1 MSSSF
6 ESLEFWTPAGG
17 PAPNNGDLPP
27 MRVSEPVTVSHRIH
41 VDFNSESGGFQ
52 GLPPEWEK
60 LLQSS
65 GITQDDV
72 KENSDAVLD
81 ILEFGAQ
88 YMEQEQKNKKKA
100 EDLASSA
107 NRKEDPLHSN
117 GTAGASSSPPADET
131 PTAAPLP
138 EERTIT
144 LSDLIN
150 KSDPTKVYPNPKKIG
165 AFYWLVF
172 CFA

>member
-1 MSSSF
+1 M
-6 ESLEFWTPAGG
+6 WTSIPRA
-17 PAPNNGDLPP
+17 AAF
-27 MRVSEPVTVSHRIH
+27 RFVHHRCLAQLTL
-41 VDFNSESGGFQ
+41 Q

-81 ILEFGAQ
+81 ILEFGSQ
-88 YMEQEQKNKKKA
+88 YMEQEAKEKKRQEA
-100 EDLASSA
+100 AAAAAAHPSA
-107 NRKEDPLHSN
+107 GQRKPTHEEVHPPASN
-117 GTAGASSSPPADET
+117 GSTATPATTNTDDGQQA
-131 PTAAPLP
+131 AAPLP

-165 AFYWLVF
+165 TT
-172 CFA
+172 

>member
-1 MSSSF
+1 M
-6 ESLEFWTPAGG
+6 LCQLTP
-17 PAPNNGDLPP
+17 
-27 MRVSEPVTVSHRIH
+27 
-41 VDFNSESGGFQ
+41 Q

-81 ILEFGAQ
+81 ILEFGSQ
-88 YMEQEQKNKKKA
+88 YMEQEAKEKKKQDA
-100 EDLASSA
+100 AA
-107 NRKEDPLHSN
+107 AAAAHQRKPSQEVVH
-117 GTAGASSSPPADET
+117 PPATNGAT
-131 PTAAPLP
+131 PAPATTDDGQQASAPLP

-165 AFYWLVF
+165 AAARETRPYIV
-172 CFA
+172 